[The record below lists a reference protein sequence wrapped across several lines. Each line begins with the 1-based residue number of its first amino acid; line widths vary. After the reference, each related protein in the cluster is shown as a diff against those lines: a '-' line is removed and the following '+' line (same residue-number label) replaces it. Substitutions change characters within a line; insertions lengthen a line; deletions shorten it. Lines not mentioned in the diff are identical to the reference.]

1 MPDDEQVDPWADA
14 HTAHEERLAGLPP
27 RAMLTRAK
35 AMAKADALLRAE
47 GSPDVAVTATPNP
60 LQGLWIVG
68 HRNPQ
73 RPDDLIVGGGPLV
86 VPTSETRVRSER
98 IDSALARGGQHGG
111 ARVLRFGHGE
121 SCFLR
126 TGDNDLRASLSRV
139 TGTSCFRPWRRSARQ
154 TTSSRRR
161 PRLSLPS
168 S

>member
-1 MPDDEQVDPWADA
+1 
-14 HTAHEERLAGLPP
+14 
-27 RAMLTRAK
+27 MLTRAK

-60 LQGLWIVG
+60 SQSLWIVG
-68 HRNPQ
+68 RRNSQ

-86 VPTSETRVRSER
+86 VPTSGPAYEANGSIPPWPEDVGMEEPESW
-98 IDSALARGGQHGG
+98 
-111 ARVLRFGHGE
+111 RFEHGE
-121 SCFLR
+121 ELLPEDWR
-126 TGDNDLRASLSRV
+126 QRLEGELEQV
-139 TGTSCFRPWRRSARQ
+139 TGTSCFRSWRRSARR